1 MAFVSETIT
10 FDKTHNYS
18 TLKPGIS
25 LTAILHHGQESVECE
40 VRLDTGSSHCIFKRA
55 HGELLGLDIESTV
68 PENIATVTG
77 AFQAY
82 PHTITIEVLGIRSD
96 ATVYFAADDHFTRS
110 VLGRTGWIDRVRL
123 GLIDY
128 EAKLLLSPYF

>member
-1 MAFVSETIT
+1 MSETLT
-10 FDKTHNYS
+10 FEKTHYYN

-40 VRLDTGSSHCIFKRA
+40 ARLDTGSSHCIFKRA

-68 PENIATVTG
+68 AENIATVTG
-77 AFQAY
+77 SFQAH
-82 PHTITIEVLGIRSD
+82 PHTVTIEVLGIRTE
-96 ATVYFAADDHFTRS
+96 ATVYFAAHEQFTRS
-110 VLGRTGWIDRVRL
+110 FLGRVGWLDRIKP

>member
-110 VLGRTGWIDRVRL
+110 VLGRTGWLDRVRL
-123 GLIDY
+123 DLIDY

>member
-1 MAFVSETIT
+1 MSETIT

-110 VLGRTGWIDRVRL
+110 VLGRTGWLDRVRL
-123 GLIDY
+123 DLIDY